1 MSYDDSQSTKARAQ
15 ETAGTA
21 QQRAGEVAG
30 SAKEQA
36 ADVAGTAREQ
46 AAGVAGSAKEQAADV
61 AGTAKEQAAN
71 VVAEAR
77 DQAVGLLDQL
87 RQQVDEQSSTQR
99 DRLAAFLRQAGQEL
113 RQMGGASEGSG
124 AATQLVRQA
133 GDRAS
138 AWSSAL
144 EAHEPQELLEQ
155 LRRYAR
161 RRPGAFLL
169 GALAAGVVAGRVTR
183 GATAASDRTSGTA
196 LGRGGSRELEPLAT
210 APVTTAGAT
219 TPAPLGGVGPS
230 AVPGAGT
237 GVGTGV
243 GPGVG
248 TGVAAHDVDPTVSRF
263 GENPDEDLVPHH
275 LRSDVPSVSDAPAH
289 GSRP

>member
-1 MSYDDSQSTKARAQ
+1 MSNDDSQSTKARAQ

-36 ADVAGTAREQ
+36 AGVAGTAKEQ

-61 AGTAKEQAAN
+61 AGTAKEQAAT
-71 VVAEAR
+71 VVAEAK

-87 RQQVDEQSSTQR
+87 RQQVDEQTGTQR

-113 RQMGGASEGSG
+113 RQMGDASEGSG

-138 AWSSAL
+138 AWGSTL

-183 GATAASDRTSGTA
+183 GASAASGRTGDTA
-196 LGRGGSRELEPLAT
+196 VGARGSRELEPLAT

-219 TPAPLGGVGPS
+219 TPAPLGGVGPGTAPGTGS
-230 AVPGAGT
+230 AVGA
-237 GVGTGV
+237 
-243 GPGVG
+243 GVG

-275 LRSDVPSVSDAPAH
+275 LRSDVPSVSDAPSH
-289 GSRP
+289 GYRP